1 MSKERV
7 YRARVTVEGRIGS
20 GGEVSLET
28 TTGQVAGGKR
38 FGSLGVGRCNH
49 FPTYLS
55 SGIVTVLVFR
65 LLEEKG
71 LDLQAPVFRVL
82 LLDGLMEPRFLTI
95 LAFIPHSLFPSACLC
110 RSFLKVATTKEAV
123 APPLRDAQ
131 IENWN
136 DRFTSEDHY
145 EWLKDY
151 SHFRHLIQQHITP
164 TIRDYSL
171 ESALIIHAH
180 CFSPNRYRLC
190 EAIESNIKIWD
201 LESKSIVVDLKVNM
215 KQEFEMIAEGTT
227 TQTNDRKTKAG
238 LKEKALGPHT
248 GGKSETWVNGESI
261 GHYWPSYSVPNSYC
275 ADSCSY
281 KGHMV
286 GKMPRELQE
295 TEKWQLI
302 DETIGEANAQRKAKK
317 AKNLDVSGCNFQ
329 VESTKSSSLETYV
342 LCVQPLLEKGIVD
355 HSILHMTLVQYFTI
369 VDKLFLL
376 FNI

>member
-1 MSKERV
+1 MDILSAKVHIDPTLTGLDGMCILESESGTKSTSTTLMFLMPFV
-7 YRARVTVEGRIGS
+7 GIGS
-20 GGEVSLET
+20 AS
-28 TTGQVAGGKR
+28 
-38 FGSLGVGRCNH
+38 
-49 FPTYLS
+49 
-55 SGIVTVLVFR
+55 
-65 LLEEKG
+65 
-71 LDLQAPVFRVL
+71 
-82 LLDGLMEPRFLTI
+82 
-95 LAFIPHSLFPSACLC
+95 
-110 RSFLKVATTKEAV
+110 RSFLQVATTKEAV
-123 APPLRDAQ
+123 APPLRVVQ
-131 IENWN
+131 IEELSMGLDTVDGGSAGN

-215 KQEFEMIAEGTT
+215 KQEFEMAAGGTT

-295 TEKWQLI
+295 T
-302 DETIGEANAQRKAKK
+302 
-317 AKNLDVSGCNFQ
+317 VSGCNFQ

-355 HSILHMTLVQYFTI
+355 HSILHMTLVQMAT
-369 VDKLFLL
+369 KLMTLEAEDL
-376 FNI
+376 SVVIGLRHNLYNSHILAFNLETKINGCKY

>member
-1 MSKERV
+1 MGIS
-7 YRARVTVEGRIGS
+7 RAWVWTLLMVGLRGKKRDASELENGLDPEFSFGITLRRIGP
-20 GGEVSLET
+20 LFT
-28 TTGQVAGGKR
+28 RITFMDQ
-38 FGSLGVGRCNH
+38 LH
-49 FPTYLS
+49 LS
-55 SGIVTVLVFR
+55 QL
-65 LLEEKG
+65 
-71 LDLQAPVFRVL
+71 PML
-82 LLDGLMEPRFLTI
+82 LL
-95 LAFIPHSLFPSACLC
+95 
-110 RSFLKVATTKEAV
+110 
-123 APPLRDAQ
+123 
-131 IENWN
+131 
-136 DRFTSEDHY
+136 
-145 EWLKDY
+145 
-151 SHFRHLIQQHITP
+151 
-164 TIRDYSL
+164 IRDYSL

-215 KQEFEMIAEGTT
+215 KQEFEMAAEGTT

-295 TEKWQLI
+295 T
-302 DETIGEANAQRKAKK
+302 
-317 AKNLDVSGCNFQ
+317 VSGCNFQ
-329 VESTKSSSLETYV
+329 VESTKNSSLETYV
-342 LCVQPLLEKGIVD
+342 LCVQPLLEKGIFD

-369 VDKLFLL
+369 AGKLFLL